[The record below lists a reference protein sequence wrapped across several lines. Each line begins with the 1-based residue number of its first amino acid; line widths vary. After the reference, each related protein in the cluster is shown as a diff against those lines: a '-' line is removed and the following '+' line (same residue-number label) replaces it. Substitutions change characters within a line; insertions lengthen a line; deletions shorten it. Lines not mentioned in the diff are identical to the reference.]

1 MNNKKIINIDD
12 MIKVLITAKN
22 KIGGDSPIRVA
33 TDHGILNLIVDT
45 NVVIAGGVG
54 IDNNV
59 WGNSLVINAGDWD
72 SPGKKAMNIF

>member
-12 MIKVLITAKN
+12 MIKTLIKAKN
-22 KIGGDSPIRVA
+22 KIGGDSPIMVA

-72 SPGKKAMNIF
+72 SPDKKAMNIF